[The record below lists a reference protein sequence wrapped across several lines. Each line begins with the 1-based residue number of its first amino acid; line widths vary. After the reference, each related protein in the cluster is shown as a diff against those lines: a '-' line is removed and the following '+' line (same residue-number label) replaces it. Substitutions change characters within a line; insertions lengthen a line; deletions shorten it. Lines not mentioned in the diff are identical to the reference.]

1 MRLGLL
7 GPAKRNLPL
16 LRQRAEFVLGT
27 LKADRAVYLGLDGAL
42 DEVVSQWALEL
53 VKGDPSDAAVWARA
67 AQECAK
73 APGAEIEAFLHAERS
88 RQSLK
93 ALECLPQANARNVE
107 LFGTVVA
114 VLIHDKALLTEED
127 MLPASILVFGRSSEP
142 IIHRIGQ
149 RCFVCP
155 GPLAHDKGGVGLLTD
170 SDDGSVT
177 GAIYGVD
184 GACAMSEVV
193 AQSGRGARMIV
204 QGASGS

>member
-16 LRQRAEFVLGT
+16 LRQRAEFVLST
-27 LKADRAVYLGLDGAL
+27 LKAERAVYLGIDDAL

-67 AQECAK
+67 AQLCAK
-73 APGAEIEAFLHAERS
+73 GGSSEIGAFLDAERS
-88 RQSLK
+88 RQALK

-155 GPLAHDKGGVGLLTD
+155 GPLTHDKGGVALLTD
-170 SDDGSVT
+170 GEDGSVT
-177 GAIYGVD
+177 GVIYGAD
-184 GACAMSEVV
+184 GTCTMSEVV
-193 AQSGRGARMIV
+193 AQTGRGARMIV
-204 QGASGS
+204 QGGS